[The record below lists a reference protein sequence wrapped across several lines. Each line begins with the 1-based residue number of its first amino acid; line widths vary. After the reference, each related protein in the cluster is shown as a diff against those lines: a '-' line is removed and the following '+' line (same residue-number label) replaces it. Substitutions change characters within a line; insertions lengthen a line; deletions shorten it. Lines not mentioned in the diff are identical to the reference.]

1 MSAKKWADRL
11 PLDDIRGI
19 IAWGSA
25 LFHAYTRLA
34 SGAGPYSDHV
44 AARIADLFE
53 RAPDLK
59 PSAFSVNAAA
69 AARNLASQL
78 DVLGASESAIEAA
91 RNARFGDFQYFAE
104 DLHPRPN
111 LTWHVVPIVAQF
123 SPPIDQECPIALNQG
138 VDLEECRSLFERW
151 YAWCTAPTEQ
161 LRNQAWPLSY
171 HWPTRPEHYHFVNYV
186 APACE
191 GPRPAQRP
199 AGSGYSDAAHD
210 AATHAWCL
218 LRDAHLNGETLS
230 TPEAIRQSL
239 RNFRVITPNESEW
252 YLPAWQ
258 RDKRLIRQSH
268 EGRAEK
274 RVRRLLDALI
284 ESEPTEAEADTQA
297 DSGFY
302 FASIEDQ
309 AETRDLALPDVVV
322 EAEPP

>member
-25 LFHAYTRLA
+25 LYHAYTRLA
-34 SGAGPYSDHV
+34 IGAGPYSDHV

-59 PSAFSVNAAA
+59 PSASSVNAAS

-91 RNARFGDFQYFAE
+91 RDARFGDFQYFAE

-111 LTWHVVPIVAQF
+111 VTWHVIPIVAQF

-151 YAWCTAPTEQ
+151 YAWHTAPTEQ

-171 HWPTRPEHYHFVNYV
+171 HWPNRPEHYHFVNYV

-191 GPRPAQRP
+191 APRPAQRP
-199 AGSGYSDAAHD
+199 KGSGYSDAAQD
-210 AATHAWCL
+210 ATTRAWCL
-218 LRDAHLNGETLS
+218 LRDAYLNGEKLS
-230 TPEAIRQSL
+230 EAEAIRQSL
-239 RNFRVITPNESEW
+239 LCFRVITPKESEW
-252 YLPAWQ
+252 RLPAWQ
-258 RDKRLIRQSH
+258 RDKGLIRQYS
-268 EGRAEK
+268 EGGAEK
-274 RVRRLLDALI
+274 RIRKLLDEI
-284 ESEPTEAEADTQA
+284 NEKEP
-297 DSGFY
+297 Y
-302 FASIEDQ
+302 W
-309 AETRDLALPDVVV
+309 
-322 EAEPP
+322 EPEQLEPLSVFD